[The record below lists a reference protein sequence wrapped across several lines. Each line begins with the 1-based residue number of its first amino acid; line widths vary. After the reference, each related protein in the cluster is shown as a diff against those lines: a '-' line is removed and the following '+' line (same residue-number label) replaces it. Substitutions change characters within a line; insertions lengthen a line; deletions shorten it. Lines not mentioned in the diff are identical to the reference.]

1 MDVKT
6 LGIDQLKWLTK
17 FRTIFIEQWRI
28 MHIDKDFVGWVYVGE
43 EYIKHY
49 NDDNE
54 FMKIKNNLLSNR
66 YYYWPS

>member
-1 MDVKT
+1 MDVTT

-17 FRTIFIEQWRI
+17 FRTINIEQWRI

-54 FMKIKNNLLSNR
+54 FMKIKNNLISNR

>member
-17 FRTIFIEQWRI
+17 FRTINIEQWRI

-54 FMKIKNNLLSNR
+54 FMKIKNNLVSNR